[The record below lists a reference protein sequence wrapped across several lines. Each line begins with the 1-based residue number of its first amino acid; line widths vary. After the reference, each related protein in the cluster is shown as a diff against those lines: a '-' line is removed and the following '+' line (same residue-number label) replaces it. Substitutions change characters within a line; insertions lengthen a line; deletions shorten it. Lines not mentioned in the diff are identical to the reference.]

1 MSNYYDDNDFDFN
14 ENEDFWN
21 SDIVKMNVWGA
32 MLHNSV
38 NDMNRRKEEEDEE
51 IRDIIRDCQAW
62 SDRWGDDDDT
72 SQGQGHA

>member
-51 IRDIIRDCQAW
+51 MEIVDSIIDKLL
-62 SDRWGDDDDT
+62 SVKG
-72 SQGQGHA
+72 